1 MTTDY
6 NQIARQ
12 YQEAKKQPWR
22 ELVESYSLLDLVGD
36 VAGKRVLDLA
46 CGEGYHTRKLAG
58 AGAGGAPAGG
68 SGKPARVLGIDL
80 SEKMV
85 ALAREQESRE
95 PLGIEYRQGD
105 ARSLVLDEEFDL
117 VAAAYLLN
125 YAKDRA
131 ELLAMCRSIAGSLAP
146 GGRFVTIN
154 TNPDLY
160 HFERPD
166 YARYGF
172 ETRTTP
178 PAREGTPLVWT
189 YAMPSGP
196 VSVENYYV
204 AREIH
209 DDAFR
214 AAGFRTVRWHAPRL
228 SPAAWSDTPRLAAL
242 DFWSDFLRQP
252 PVILIECVK

>member
-6 NQIARQ
+6 NQIAKQ

-22 ELVESYSLLDLVGD
+22 ELIESYSLLHLIGDL
-36 VAGKRVLDLA
+36 AGKRVLDLA
-46 CGEGYHTRKLAG
+46 CGEGYHTRKLARLG
-58 AGAGGAPAGG
+58 A
-68 SGKPARVLGIDL
+68 ARLVGIDL
-80 SEKMV
+80 SERMV
-85 ALAREQESRE
+85 ELAREQEARE

-105 ARSLVLDEEFDL
+105 ARSLVLDESFDV

-125 YAKDRA
+125 YAHDRA
-131 ELLAMCRSIAGSLAP
+131 ELLAMCRSIAGCLAP

-172 ETRTTP
+172 ETRTTR

-196 VSVENYYV
+196 VSVENYYL
-204 AREIH
+204 ARETH

-214 AAGFRTVRWHAPRL
+214 AAGFRSTRWCAPRL
-228 SPAAWSDTPRLAAL
+228 SPAAWADTPRLAAE
-242 DFWSDFLRQP
+242 DFWSAFLQHP
-252 PVILIECVK
+252 PVILIECIR